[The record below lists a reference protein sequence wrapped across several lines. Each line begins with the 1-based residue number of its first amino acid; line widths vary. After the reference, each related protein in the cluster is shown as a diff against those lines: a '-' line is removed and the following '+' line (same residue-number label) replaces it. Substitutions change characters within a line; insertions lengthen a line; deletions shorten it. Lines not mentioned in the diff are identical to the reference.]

1 MRMLGKGGKTIGDL
15 VRRDIPVIQGYR
27 PDILILLLGDNDIRC
42 DTSAEEIA
50 NHLIALASQLY
61 MGGHVSRIVLCQ
73 MMPRSR
79 RAPRAA
85 QHRMGG
91 VTRKNADRYLLS
103 YGQQAQEANRLLK
116 EAASSSRFLTFW
128 DHNKKFR
135 FIEDGQSQEGKFA
148 ADGIHLAPRGQ
159 YQLYKSLRGALLC

>member
-1 MRMLGKGGKTIGDL
+1 MLGKGGKTIGDL

-61 MGGHVSRIVLCQ
+61 MGGHVSRIVLRQ
-73 MMPRSR
+73 MMPLS
-79 RAPRAA
+79 RAPRVA
-85 QHRMGG
+85 QHRMWG
-91 VTRKNADRYLLS
+91 VTRRNADRYLLS
-103 YGQQAQEANRLLK
+103 YRQQAQEANRLLK

-148 ADGIHLAPRGQ
+148 ADGIPLVPRGQ
-159 YQLYKSLRGALLC
+159 YQLTLQIVARCASVC